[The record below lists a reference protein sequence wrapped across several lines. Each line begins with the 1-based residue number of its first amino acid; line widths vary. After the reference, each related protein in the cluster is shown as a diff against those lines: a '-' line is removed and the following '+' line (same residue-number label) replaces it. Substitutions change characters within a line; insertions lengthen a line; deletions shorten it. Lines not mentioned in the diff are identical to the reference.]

1 MHCELIVLSITLL
14 VGGGMAWAIGANDV
28 ANAMASTVGSK
39 ILTVGQAIFIAAVF
53 EAAGALLASG
63 QVTNM
68 IRGGLV
74 DVALFQ
80 TQPELFICGMLSALM
95 AAATWLIVAT
105 VYGLPVST
113 THSIVGAIIGFG
125 VVSVGYQHIHW
136 GNIMAIAGSWVATP
150 IISMLVTAVL
160 FGWLQHS
167 LLSSKYARWQC
178 RLQIPLYTAA
188 VCLVFAYVIVFE
200 GLGPLGVV
208 LSAQTKGQVLMVI
221 GGLALI
227 GGSYQ
232 VEKRLAKEKQSEKK
246 GLSYSCVEEI
256 FASLAVITASS
267 MAFSHGANDVANA
280 IGPIA
285 AVVSTLGANSV
296 QQEGYVIPFWLVS
309 FGAGAIVL
317 GLAMYGVKIMET
329 VGDNITQLTPLRGFC
344 VQFSTSSIVII
355 ASGLGLPVSTTQ
367 TMVGAVLGVGFMR
380 GMHAINLSVVSNIL
394 LSWAVTLP
402 VGALLTMFFYT
413 LIQWGSSWYG
423 YVCHW

>member
-1 MHCELIVLSITLL
+1 
-14 VGGGMAWAIGANDV
+14 MAWAIGANDV
-28 ANAMASTVGSK
+28 ANAMASTVGSR
-39 ILTVGQAIFIAAVF
+39 ILTVRQAIFIAAIF

-80 TQPELFICGMLSALM
+80 DQPELFICGMLSALM
-95 AAATWLIVAT
+95 AAATWLVVAT
-105 VYGLPVST
+105 LYGLPVST
-113 THSIVGAIIGFG
+113 THSIIGAIIGFG
-125 VVSVGYQHIHW
+125 IVSVGYQHIHW
-136 GNIMAIAGSWVATP
+136 DNIIAIAGSWVATP

-160 FGWLQHS
+160 FGWLQYS

-178 RLQIPLYTAA
+178 RLQIPLYTAS

-200 GLGPLGVV
+200 GLEPLGVV
-208 LSAQTKGQVLMVI
+208 LSAQTKEYVLIAI
-221 GGLALI
+221 GVLAII

-232 VEKRLAKEKQSEKK
+232 VEKRLAKEKKGIKK

-285 AVVSTLGANSV
+285 AVVSTLSANSV

-394 LSWAVTLP
+394 LSWAITLP
-402 VGALLTMFFYT
+402 IGALLTMFFYT